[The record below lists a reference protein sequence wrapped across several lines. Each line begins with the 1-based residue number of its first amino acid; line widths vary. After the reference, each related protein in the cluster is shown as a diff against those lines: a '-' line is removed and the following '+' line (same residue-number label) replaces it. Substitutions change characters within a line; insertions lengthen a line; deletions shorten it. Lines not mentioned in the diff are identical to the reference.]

1 MRACT
6 LGRRTLSRVCACA
19 LLLRAAVAIA
29 GGAQALKEAG
39 FVPPS
44 EFLWDADPRAAS
56 AAAGVQ
62 TASAS
67 PPPAAVTERRSPD
80 AESGP
85 PAASADSSGM
95 AASAADP
102 AREAAARP
110 EVLDAQT
117 PGSSGAPE
125 ARRSRSAYERTWRR
139 QYVYVA
145 ATLPAEGKRCVA
157 NDLKRLQPDAV
168 RASNLTPPNGGVR
181 EPCSAC
187 TDLWAP
193 VCLQL
198 RLFKL
203 QEVMR
208 SVLCRCGS
216 AHRGCMRR
224 CAPCAMHGGLWTR
237 APGAAPCRCG
247 AGCGVW
253 YCSRRWVWGS
263 DAEMRFGR

>member
-1 MRACT
+1 MRTCT
-6 LGRRTLSRVCACA
+6 LGRRTLPRVRACA
-19 LLLRAAVAIA
+19 LLLRVALAVA

-39 FVPPS
+39 YVLPT

-56 AAAGVQ
+56 AAAGAR
-62 TASAS
+62 TGSAS
-67 PPPAAVTERRSPD
+67 PPLDAAAERRSPD

-85 PAASADSSGM
+85 PAAAADSSGM
-95 AASAADP
+95 AAPAADP

-110 EVLDAQT
+110 EVLDAHT

-125 ARRSRSAYERTWRR
+125 PRRSRSAYERTWRR

-168 RASNLTPPNGGVR
+168 RTSNLSPTKRGVT

-187 TDLWAP
+187 TDLLAP
-193 VCLQL
+193 VCLHL

-203 QEVMR
+203 QRVPR

-224 CAPCAMHGGLWTR
+224 CAPCAMHGGL
-237 APGAAPCRCG
+237 
-247 AGCGVW
+247 
-253 YCSRRWVWGS
+253 
-263 DAEMRFGR
+263 

>member
-1 MRACT
+1 MRTCT
-6 LGRRTLSRVCACA
+6 LGRRTLPRVRTCA
-19 LLLRAAVAIA
+19 LILRIALAVA

-39 FVPPS
+39 YVPPS
-44 EFLWDADPRAAS
+44 EFLWDADPRAAN
-56 AAAGVQ
+56 AAACAQ

-67 PPPAAVTERRSPD
+67 PPPAVVERRSPD

-85 PAASADSSGM
+85 PAALTGSSGM

-102 AREAAARP
+102 AAARP
-110 EVLDAQT
+110 EVLDAHT

-125 ARRSRSAYERTWRR
+125 PRRSRSAYERTWRR

-168 RASNLTPPNGGVR
+168 RTSNLSPTKRGVT

-187 TDLWAP
+187 TDLLAP
-193 VCLQL
+193 VCLHL

-203 QEVMR
+203 QRVPR

-224 CAPCAMHGGLWTR
+224 CAPCAMHGGL
-237 APGAAPCRCG
+237 
-247 AGCGVW
+247 
-253 YCSRRWVWGS
+253 
-263 DAEMRFGR
+263 